1 MVALA
6 PPMPVALTRATSPS
20 PPTVTLADPPPRV
33 TSLRTVVVVTVPLV
47 TALLPPTVSVTP
59 PADAMTLRRSEE
71 HTSELQ
77 SLMRLSYAVFCL
89 KNNKSPVLR
98 DTLKPKKHTRDKTKK
113 NIY

>member
-59 PADAMTLRRSEE
+59 PADAVTLPALAETVHSAPFRPGPFRSDERRVGKECVRTGRSRGWPY
-71 HTSELQ
+71 H
-77 SLMRLSYAVFCL
+77 
-89 KNNKSPVLR
+89 
-98 DTLKPKKHTRDKTKK
+98 
-113 NIY
+113 